1 MHDFSLFPSGIS
13 MTRSAPSAASSP
25 ASRRK
30 PNRNQF
36 IAGSGLL
43 ALMILGGAYLF
54 WGQKPG
60 AQAVIADRPA
70 PVSVAT
76 VSKADLNVYLNGLGT
91 VTPLNTVTVRSR
103 VDGELMALHFEEGQ
117 LVTSG
122 ALLAE
127 IDPRAFQVQLQQ
139 AEAQLA
145 RDQALLANARQDL
158 ARYQQLLKE
167 DSIAEQQVSTQ
178 EAQVRQYEAA
188 LKIDQAQISNVRLQ
202 LDYSRITAPIAG
214 RIGLRNVDQG
224 NLVRAGDPNGL
235 AVITQTQPIA
245 VLFDIPEDA
254 LPAVLERMRSASLP
268 VTAFNRD
275 QSRKLGQGQLVAVDN
290 RINASTGMVR
300 MKARFANADETLFPN
315 QFVNARLLLS
325 MARNAIVIPNGA
337 ILQGAQGHYV
347 WAIGP
352 EQTVSAR
359 PIQIGVSDQ
368 GLTAVTAGLSL
379 GERVV
384 VDGTEKLAEGKS
396 VEIIEKIEKAAPLP
410 APAKA
415 P

>member
-1 MHDFSLFPSGIS
+1 

-30 PNRNQF
+30 PNRNQI
-36 IAGSGLL
+36 IAGGLL
-43 ALMILGGAYLF
+43 ALMILGGIYLF
-54 WGQKPG
+54 WGQKTG
-60 AQAVIADRPA
+60 AQPVIVDRPA
-70 PVSVAT
+70 PVSMAT

-139 AEAQLA
+139 TEAQLA

-167 DSIAEQQVSTQ
+167 DSIAQQQVSTQ
-178 EAQVRQYEAA
+178 EALVRQYEAA

-214 RIGLRNVDQG
+214 RIGLRSVDQG

-300 MKARFANADETLFPN
+300 LKARFANADESLFPN

-325 MARNAIVIPNGA
+325 MARNATVIPDGA

-347 WAIGP
+347 WVIGP

-359 PIQIGVSDQ
+359 PIQTGVSDQ

-396 VEIIEKIEKAAPLP
+396 VEIIEKIDKAASLP
-410 APAKA
+410 ASPKA
-415 P
+415 S

>member
-1 MHDFSLFPSGIS
+1 
-13 MTRSAPSAASSP
+13 
-25 ASRRK
+25 
-30 PNRNQF
+30 
-36 IAGSGLL
+36 
-43 ALMILGGAYLF
+43 MILGGIYLF

-60 AQAVIADRPA
+60 AQPVVVDRPA
-70 PVSVAT
+70 PVSMAT

-139 AEAQLA
+139 TEAQLA

-167 DSIAEQQVSTQ
+167 DSIAQQQVSTQ
-178 EAQVRQYEAA
+178 EALVRQYEAA

-235 AVITQTQPIA
+235 AVITQTRPIA

-300 MKARFANADETLFPN
+300 LKARFANADESLFPN

-325 MARNAIVIPNGA
+325 MARNATVIPDGA

-347 WAIGP
+347 WVIGP

-359 PIQIGVSDQ
+359 PIQTGVSDQ

-396 VEIIEKIEKAAPLP
+396 VEIIEKIDKAASLP
-410 APAKA
+410 ASPKA
-415 P
+415 S

>member
-1 MHDFSLFPSGIS
+1 MPQ
-13 MTRSAPSAASSP
+13 SASSAASSTV
-25 ASRRK
+25 SKRK
-30 PNRNQF
+30 PNRKQV
-36 IAGSGLL
+36 IIGSGLL

-54 WGQKPG
+54 WGQKPA
-60 AQAVIADRPA
+60 AQSVIAVRPA
-70 PVSVAT
+70 PVSVVAA
-76 VSKADLNVYLNGLGT
+76 SKADLNVYLNGLGT

-103 VDGELMALHFEEGQ
+103 VDGELIALHFEEGQ

-145 RDQALLANARQDL
+145 RNQALLTNAKQDL

-167 DSIAEQQVSTQ
+167 DSIAQQQVSTQ

-188 LKIDQAQISNVRLQ
+188 LKIDQAQINNVRLQ
-202 LDYSRITAPIAG
+202 LDYSRITAPITG
-214 RIGLRNVDQG
+214 RIGLRNVDKG

-254 LPAVLERMRSASLP
+254 LPSLLGRLRSASLP

-300 MKARFANADETLFPN
+300 LKARFANADEKLFPN

-325 MARNAIVIPNGA
+325 VARNAIVIPNGA

-347 WAIGP
+347 WVIGP

-359 PIQIGVSDQ
+359 PIQVGVSDQ

-379 GERVV
+379 AEQVV

-396 VEIIEKIEKAAPLP
+396 VEIIEKAASLP
-410 APAKA
+410 ASAKA

>member
-1 MHDFSLFPSGIS
+1 

-30 PNRNQF
+30 PNHKQF
-36 IAGSGLL
+36 IVRGGLL
-43 ALMILGGAYLF
+43 ALMILGGAYLL
-54 WGQKPG
+54 WGQKPS
-60 AQAVIADRPA
+60 AQPVIVDRPA
-70 PVSVAT
+70 PVSMAA

-103 VDGELMALHFEEGQ
+103 VDGELMDLHFEEGQ
-117 LVTSG
+117 VVTSG

-139 AEAQLA
+139 TEAQLA
-145 RDQALLANARQDL
+145 RDQALLTNAQQDL

-167 DSIAEQQVSTQ
+167 DSIAQQQVSTQ

-214 RIGLRNVDQG
+214 RIGLRNVDKG

-254 LPAVLERMRSASLP
+254 LPTVLERMRSASLP

-300 MKARFANADETLFPN
+300 LKARFANADENLFPN

-325 MARNAIVIPNGA
+325 VARNATVIPDGA
-337 ILQGAQGHYV
+337 ILRGVQGNYV
-347 WAIGP
+347 WVIGP
-352 EQTVSAR
+352 EKTVSAR
-359 PIQIGVSDQ
+359 PIQTGVSDQ
-368 GLTAVTAGLSL
+368 GLTAVTAGLRL

-396 VEIIEKIEKAAPLP
+396 VEIIEKAASLP
-410 APAKA
+410 TPPKA

>member
-1 MHDFSLFPSGIS
+1 
-13 MTRSAPSAASSP
+13 MTRSVTSSP
-25 ASRRK
+25 SSRRK
-30 PNRNQF
+30 PTRNQL
-36 IAGSGLL
+36 AGLGLL
-43 ALMILGGAYLF
+43 ALIVLGGAYLLL
-54 WGQKPG
+54 GQKPN
-60 AQAVIADRPA
+60 AQPVIVDRPA
-70 PVSVAT
+70 PVSMAT

-117 LVTSG
+117 SVSSG

-145 RDQALLANARQDL
+145 RNQALLTNAQQDL

-167 DSIAEQQVSTQ
+167 DSIAQQQVSTQ

-188 LKIDQAQISNVRLQ
+188 LKMDQAQVSNVQLQ
-202 LDYSRITAPIAG
+202 LDYSRITAPISG
-214 RIGLRNVDQG
+214 RIGLRNIDKG

-254 LPAVLERMRSASLP
+254 LPAVLERLRNASLP

-300 MKARFANADETLFPN
+300 LKARFANTDESLFPN
-315 QFVNARLLLS
+315 QFVNARLLLNV
-325 MARNAIVIPNGA
+325 ARNATVIPDGA
-337 ILQGAQGHYV
+337 ILRGAQGKYV
-347 WAIGP
+347 WVIGP

-359 PIQIGVSDQ
+359 PVQTGVSDR
-368 GLTAVTAGLSL
+368 GLTAITTGLSL

-384 VDGTEKLAEGKS
+384 VDGTEKMAEGKS
-396 VEIIEKIEKAAPLP
+396 IEIIEKGASLP
-410 APAKA
+410 ASPKA

>member
-1 MHDFSLFPSGIS
+1 MP
-13 MTRSAPSAASSP
+13 RSAPSAASSP
-25 ASRRK
+25 VSKRK

-36 IAGSGLL
+36 IVGGGLL

-54 WGQKPG
+54 WGQKPT

-70 PVSVAT
+70 PVSVVAA
-76 VSKADLNVYLNGLGT
+76 SQADLNVYLNGLGT

-117 LVTSG
+117 VVTSG

-139 AEAQLA
+139 SEAQLA
-145 RDQALLANARQDL
+145 RDQALLTNARQDL

-167 DSIAEQQVSTQ
+167 DSIAQQQVSTQ

-188 LKIDQAQISNVRLQ
+188 LKIDQAQINNVRLQ
-202 LDYSRITAPIAG
+202 LDYSRITAPITG
-214 RIGLRNVDQG
+214 RIGLRNVDKG

-254 LPAVLERMRSASLP
+254 LPSVLGRLRTASLP

-300 MKARFANADETLFPN
+300 LKARFANADEKLFPN

-325 MARNAIVIPNGA
+325 VARNAIVIPNGA

-347 WAIGP
+347 WVIGP

-396 VEIIEKIEKAAPLP
+396 VEIIEKAASLP
-410 APAKA
+410 ASPKA

>member
-1 MHDFSLFPSGIS
+1 MPQSV
-13 MTRSAPSAASSP
+13 SSP
-25 ASRRK
+25 VSKRK
-30 PNRNQF
+30 PNRKQV
-36 IAGSGLL
+36 IIGSGLL

-54 WGQKPG
+54 WGQKPA
-60 AQAVIADRPA
+60 AQAVIAVRPA
-70 PVSVAT
+70 PVSVVAA
-76 VSKADLNVYLNGLGT
+76 SKADLNVYLNGLGT

-103 VDGELMALHFEEGQ
+103 VDGELMSLHFEEGQ

-127 IDPRAFQVQLQQ
+127 IDPRGFLVQLQQ

-145 RDQALLANARQDL
+145 RDQALLTNAKQDL

-167 DSIAEQQVSTQ
+167 DSIAQQQVSTQ

-188 LKIDQAQISNVRLQ
+188 LKIDQAQINNVRLQ
-202 LDYSRITAPIAG
+202 LDYSRITAPITG
-214 RIGLRNVDQG
+214 RIGLRNVDKG

-254 LPAVLERMRSASLP
+254 LPSLLGRLRAASLP

-275 QSRKLGQGQLVAVDN
+275 QSRMLGQGQLVAVDN

-300 MKARFANADETLFPN
+300 LKARFTNADEKLFPN

-325 MARNAIVIPNGA
+325 VTRNAIVIPNGA

-347 WAIGP
+347 WVIGP
-352 EQTVSAR
+352 ERTVSAR
-359 PIQIGVSDQ
+359 PIQVGVSDQ

-379 GERVV
+379 GEQVV

-396 VEIIEKIEKAAPLP
+396 VEIIEKAASLP
-410 APAKA
+410 ASAKA

>member
-1 MHDFSLFPSGIS
+1 MPQ
-13 MTRSAPSAASSP
+13 SASSAASSP
-25 ASRRK
+25 VSKRK
-30 PNRNQF
+30 PNRKQV
-36 IAGSGLL
+36 IIGSGLL

-54 WGQKPG
+54 WGQKPA
-60 AQAVIADRPA
+60 AQSVIAVRPA
-70 PVSVAT
+70 PVSVVAA
-76 VSKADLNVYLNGLGT
+76 SKADLNVYLNGLGT

-103 VDGELMALHFEEGQ
+103 VDGELIALHFEEGQ

-145 RDQALLANARQDL
+145 RNQALLTNAKQDL

-167 DSIAEQQVSTQ
+167 DSIAQQQVSTQ

-188 LKIDQAQISNVRLQ
+188 LKIDQAQINNVRLQ
-202 LDYSRITAPIAG
+202 LDYSRITAPITG
-214 RIGLRNVDQG
+214 RIGLRNVDKG

-254 LPAVLERMRSASLP
+254 LPSLLGRLRSASLP

-300 MKARFANADETLFPN
+300 LKARFANADEKLFPN

-325 MARNAIVIPNGA
+325 VARNAIVIPNGA

-347 WAIGP
+347 WVIGP

-359 PIQIGVSDQ
+359 PIQVGVSDQ

-379 GERVV
+379 AEQVV

-396 VEIIEKIEKAAPLP
+396 VEIIEKAASLP
-410 APAKA
+410 ASAKA

>member
-1 MHDFSLFPSGIS
+1 

>member
-1 MHDFSLFPSGIS
+1 
-13 MTRSAPSAASSP
+13 MTRSAPSAAPSP

-30 PNRNQF
+30 PDRNPL
-36 IAGSGLL
+36 IARSGLGLL
-43 ALMILGGAYLF
+43 ALLVLAGIYLL
-54 WGQKPG
+54 WGQKPD
-60 AQAVIADRPA
+60 AQPALVDRPA

-91 VTPLNTVTVRSR
+91 VTPFNTVTVRSR

-117 LVTSG
+117 MVGSG

-127 IDPRAFQVQLQQ
+127 IDPRAVQIQLQQ

-145 RDQALLANARQDL
+145 RDQALLANAQQDL
-158 ARYQQLLKE
+158 ARYQQLLRE
-167 DSIAEQQVSTQ
+167 DSIAQQQVSTQ

-188 LKIDQAQISNVRLQ
+188 LKIDQAQVSNARLQ
-202 LDYSRITAPIAG
+202 LDYGRITAPIAG

-235 AVITQTQPIA
+235 AVITQIQPIA

-254 LPAVLERMRSASLP
+254 LPAVLDRMRGASLP

-300 MKARFANADETLFPN
+300 LKARFANADERLFPN

-325 MARNAIVIPNGA
+325 VARNASVIPDGA
-337 ILQGAQGHYV
+337 ILRGAQGNYV
-347 WAIGP
+347 WVIGP
-352 EQTVSAR
+352 EQTASAR
-359 PIQIGVSDQ
+359 VIQTGATDQ
-368 GLTAVTAGLSL
+368 GLTAVTAGLNL

-384 VDGTEKLAEGKS
+384 IDGTEKLAEGKA
-396 VEIIEKIEKAAPLP
+396 VEIIEKAASLP
-410 APAKA
+410 ISPQAP
-415 P
+415 

>member
-1 MHDFSLFPSGIS
+1 

-43 ALMILGGAYLF
+43 ALMILGGVYLF

-76 VSKADLNVYLNGLGT
+76 VGKADLNVYLNGLGT

-103 VDGELMALHFEEGQ
+103 VDGELMALHFKEGQ
-117 LVTSG
+117 VVTSG

-158 ARYQQLLKE
+158 ARYRQLLKE
-167 DSIAEQQVSTQ
+167 DSIAAQQVSTQ

-214 RIGLRNVDQG
+214 RIGLRNVDKG

-300 MKARFANADETLFPN
+300 LKARFANADETLFPN

-325 MARNAIVIPNGA
+325 VARNAIVIPNGA

-352 EQTVSAR
+352 GQTVSAR

-396 VEIIEKIEKAAPLP
+396 VEIIEKIEKAAALP
-410 APAKA
+410 APAEI

>member
-1 MHDFSLFPSGIS
+1 MPQ
-13 MTRSAPSAASSP
+13 SASSAASSP
-25 ASRRK
+25 VSKRK
-30 PNRNQF
+30 SNRKQV
-36 IAGSGLL
+36 IIGSGLL

-54 WGQKPG
+54 WGQKPA

-70 PVSVAT
+70 PVSVVAA
-76 VSKADLNVYLNGLGT
+76 SKADLNVYLNGLGT

-103 VDGELMALHFEEGQ
+103 VDGELIALHFEEGQ

-127 IDPRAFQVQLQQ
+127 IDPRGFLVQLQQ

-145 RDQALLANARQDL
+145 RDQALLTNAKQDL

-167 DSIAEQQVSTQ
+167 DSIAQQQVSTQ

-188 LKIDQAQISNVRLQ
+188 LKIDQAQINNVRLQ
-202 LDYSRITAPIAG
+202 LDYSRITAPITG
-214 RIGLRNVDQG
+214 RIGLRNVDKG

-254 LPAVLERMRSASLP
+254 LPSLLGRLRSASLP

-300 MKARFANADETLFPN
+300 LKARFANADEKLFPN

-325 MARNAIVIPNGA
+325 VARNAIVIPNEA

-347 WAIGP
+347 WVIGP
-352 EQTVSAR
+352 EQIVSAR
-359 PIQIGVSDQ
+359 PIEVGVSDQ
-368 GLTAVTAGLSL
+368 GLTAVTVGLSL
-379 GERVV
+379 GEQVV

-396 VEIIEKIEKAAPLP
+396 VEIIEKAASLP
-410 APAKA
+410 ASAKA

>member
-1 MHDFSLFPSGIS
+1 MPQSVFSPVSK
-13 MTRSAPSAASSP
+13 
-25 ASRRK
+25 RK
-30 PNRNQF
+30 PNRKQV
-36 IAGSGLL
+36 IIGSGLL

-54 WGQKPG
+54 WGQKPA

-70 PVSVAT
+70 PVSVVAA
-76 VSKADLNVYLNGLGT
+76 SKADLNVYLNGLGT
-91 VTPLNTVTVRSR
+91 VAPLNTVTVRSR

-145 RDQALLANARQDL
+145 RNQALLTNAKQDL

-167 DSIAEQQVSTQ
+167 DSIAQQQVSTQ

-188 LKIDQAQISNVRLQ
+188 LKIDQAQINNVRLQ
-202 LDYSRITAPIAG
+202 LDYSRITAPITG
-214 RIGLRNVDQG
+214 RIGLRNVDKG

-254 LPAVLERMRSASLP
+254 LPSLLGRLRSASLP

-275 QSRKLGQGQLVAVDN
+275 QSRMLGQGQLVAVDN
-290 RINASTGMVR
+290 RINTSTGMVR
-300 MKARFANADETLFPN
+300 LKARFANTDEKLFPN

-325 MARNAIVIPNGA
+325 VARNAIVIPNEA

-347 WAIGP
+347 WVIGP
-352 EQTVSAR
+352 EQIVSAR
-359 PIQIGVSDQ
+359 PIEVGVSDQ

-379 GERVV
+379 AEQVV

-396 VEIIEKIEKAAPLP
+396 VEIIEKAASLP
-410 APAKA
+410 ASAKA

>member
-1 MHDFSLFPSGIS
+1 

-25 ASRRK
+25 TSRRK
-30 PNRNQF
+30 PNRNQI
-36 IAGSGLL
+36 IAGGLL
-43 ALMILGGAYLF
+43 ALMILGGIYLF

-60 AQAVIADRPA
+60 AQPVVVDRPA
-70 PVSVAT
+70 PVSMAT

-139 AEAQLA
+139 TEAQLA

-167 DSIAEQQVSTQ
+167 DSIAQQQVSTQ
-178 EAQVRQYEAA
+178 EALVRQYEAA

-235 AVITQTQPIA
+235 AVITQTRPIA

-300 MKARFANADETLFPN
+300 LKARFANADESLFPN

-325 MARNAIVIPNGA
+325 MARNATVIPDGA

-347 WAIGP
+347 WVIGP

-359 PIQIGVSDQ
+359 PIQTGVSDQ

-396 VEIIEKIEKAAPLP
+396 VEIIEKIDKAASLP
-410 APAKA
+410 ASPKA
-415 P
+415 S

>member
-1 MHDFSLFPSGIS
+1 MP
-13 MTRSAPSAASSP
+13 RSAPSAASSP
-25 ASRRK
+25 VSKRK

-36 IAGSGLL
+36 IVGGGLL

-54 WGQKPG
+54 WGQKPT

-117 LVTSG
+117 VVTSG

-139 AEAQLA
+139 SEAQLA
-145 RDQALLANARQDL
+145 RDQALLTNARQDL

-167 DSIAEQQVSTQ
+167 DSIAQQQVSTQ

-188 LKIDQAQISNVRLQ
+188 LKIDQAQINNVRLQ
-202 LDYSRITAPIAG
+202 LDYSRITAPITG
-214 RIGLRNVDQG
+214 RIGLRNVDKG

-254 LPAVLERMRSASLP
+254 LPSVLGRLRTASLP

-300 MKARFANADETLFPN
+300 LKARFTNADEKLFPN

-325 MARNAIVIPNGA
+325 VARNAIVIPNGA

-347 WAIGP
+347 WVIGP

-396 VEIIEKIEKAAPLP
+396 VEIIEKAASLP
-410 APAKA
+410 ASPKA